1 MKRILIL
8 MMIFTGIIL
17 FPNEKKIT
25 GPRYRLE
32 GSVGVFSSNKALNR
46 DRKTFSSITIGLLP
60 EWKVDLDKRFD
71 ITFGPKIGANV
82 SYYKT
87 TNAYIVEP
95 KGILSIVTYINY
107 RLKEDIK
114 LYSGI
119 ELGIALGG
127 KINDA
132 EKKLVIET
140 IQNVLLGI
148 KIKERYNVG
157 IYMGNGKGMLGIEAG
172 YTF

>member
-1 MKRILIL
+1 MKKILITL
-8 MMIFTGIIL
+8 ISLSIFS
-17 FPNEKKIT
+17 FSANIT

-32 GSVGVFSSNKALNR
+32 GSVGAMNYKGNVFSL
-46 DRKTFSSITIGLLP
+46 KTISTSISVLP
-60 EWKVDLDKRFD
+60 EWKAEINKKVD
-71 ITFGPKIGANV
+71 ITFGPKVTLNV
-82 SYYKT
+82 T
-87 TNAYIVEP
+87 T
-95 KGILSIVTYINY
+95 GIDTSGTTVHSHIILGGEIDLNY